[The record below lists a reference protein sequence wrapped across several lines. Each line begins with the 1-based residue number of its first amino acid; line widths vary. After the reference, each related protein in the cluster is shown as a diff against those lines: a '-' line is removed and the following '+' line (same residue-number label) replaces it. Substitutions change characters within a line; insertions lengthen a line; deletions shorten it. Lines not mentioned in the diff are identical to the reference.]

1 MGFKKMSDHQKLN
14 NDRKRQEGI
23 AKARQEKGLK
33 LTKLYLDQSALES
46 LQKLA
51 HENGYEKILSDRK
64 NEAGKID
71 EVSALVSF
79 CLRYVA
85 STYRGKGQISIK
97 CQEYYQTH
105 QVALH
110 IKQHVMSDKQ
120 EKNKA
125 VSREKERQ
133 YVVDELNRLQ
143 LRTKE
148 MIINGA
154 DYEHGSWDKD
164 SVNRLLDEDRF
175 KKDMR
180 EINPIKK
187 DESSPKT

>member
-1 MGFKKMSDHQKLN
+1 M
-14 NDRKRQEGI
+14 
-23 AKARQEKGLK
+23 
-33 LTKLYLDQSALES
+33 
-46 LQKLA
+46 
-51 HENGYEKILSDRK
+51 
-64 NEAGKID
+64 
-71 EVSALVSF
+71 
-79 CLRYVA
+79 
-85 STYRGKGQISIK
+85 
-97 CQEYYQTH
+97 
-105 QVALH
+105 
-110 IKQHVMSDKQ
+110 
-120 EKNKA
+120 
-125 VSREKERQ
+125 SREKERQ